1 MTDALERRT
10 ALWGYVSLFSSL
22 GTLLCCA
29 LPTLLVSLGLG
40 ATVATVLTAA
50 PWLVTLSHHK
60 VWVFVLAGGLIA
72 ANFVYVYAIGPR
84 LRRNNNV
91 QACEPDDAT
100 CGAASRFSRIVLW
113 FSAGVYGVGFFTA
126 YILGPLLL
134 WWDARH

>member
-1 MTDALERRT
+1 MTDAVERRT

-29 LPTLLVSLGLG
+29 LPTLLVLIGLG

-50 PWLVTLSHHK
+50 PWLVALSHHK
-60 VWVFVLAGGLIA
+60 VWVFGLAGGLIA

-84 LRRNNNV
+84 LRRSNV
-91 QACEPDDAT
+91 VACAPDDAT

-113 FSAGVYGVGFFTA
+113 FSAALYGVGFFTA